1 MNISK
6 EFDMIKEKAGAAISK
21 LEPKLSL
28 FIDKLKKNEGLQKLY
43 SHKYFK
49 PAAAAA
55 GALIIICAVLYS
67 GSSFRMNS
75 LKEKAEG
82 YYYNTK
88 YDQAISCYKKILS
101 AKKDPLAAARIADL
115 YSIKGDKENSKAY
128 IEEAKKMSNLDSEA
142 LNYIVFDELITG
154 DYATAATD
162 GEAALAKYPGDKQL
176 IKTMYAAYM
185 AKGDTK
191 KAVSIIGTFDKDLK
205 TAYDNAEYARMLMI
219 SGQLEK
225 GLSVLHHAYDLDK
238 DEYKIYDVLSQTS
251 VYNKDELLEAISKLS
266 KENSSDPAYKVWMA
280 KIYSLDASTATDAK
294 KIMDTLDINSLGKL
308 EIKLIQAVVYQNTG
322 EAAKADDII
331 NKIIQENSSDYRV
344 LHTAGWFYLNK
355 KDYNKAQEY
364 CSKSIE
370 ANKDYTDNY
379 SFLMP
384 EILKGMGQ
392 ESISE
397 PYFRTALQREPYNYN
412 IMLNTGNYYLD
423 AGNKDKALEYFKLA
437 GVVKPLDPEIKYST
451 AVIYLT
457 MKKDAEGIEM
467 LKSCIKLDD
476 ANPKYH
482 RTLGTVFYL
491 QGNKKEAL
499 QEIRYAY
506 NADENDI
513 LTLNNAG
520 CYYVAEN
527 YDIERGL
534 FNLTKA
540 MQGIDKNTD
549 AYTKETINAN
559 YKKVKQLSDDLK
571 KSKVND
577 KLKVP
582 ELVLF
587 Y

>member
-266 KENSSDPAYKVWMA
+266 KENSSDSAYKVWMA

-437 GVVKPLDPEIKYST
+437 GVVKPLDPEIKYNT